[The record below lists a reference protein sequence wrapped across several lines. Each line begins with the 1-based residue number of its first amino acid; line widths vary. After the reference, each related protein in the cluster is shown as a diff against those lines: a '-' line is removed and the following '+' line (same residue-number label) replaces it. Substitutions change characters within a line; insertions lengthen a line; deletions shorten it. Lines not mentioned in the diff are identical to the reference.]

1 MNHAGEIRQLAG
13 IARPDIGVVT
23 NVGHAHVEFFP
34 SIEEVALAKR
44 ELIESLPPDG
54 VAVLNADDPR
64 VAAFRE
70 IHPGRTITF
79 GLSAGAG
86 VRADEIE
93 YRPDGVRF
101 RVDGSLRLESPMT
114 GAHGVMNLLAGLA
127 VARVFGIELGRLTE
141 AVRSL
146 ESGEMRGRRFVHR
159 GVTILD
165 DCYTSNPEAAM
176 RMLDQMRE
184 APARRRIAVLGEM
197 LELGR
202 WSESLHRE
210 VGRHAVA
217 SGIDLLVGVRGDAG
231 HMVDEAIR
239 AGMPRGAAVFF
250 EDPGRAGEFVRGEA
264 RDGDAVLFKGSR
276 GTQVEKA
283 LESFTK

>member
-1 MNHAGEIRQLAG
+1 
-13 IARPDIGVVT
+13 
-23 NVGHAHVEFFP
+23 
-34 SIEEVALAKR
+34 
-44 ELIESLPPDG
+44 
-54 VAVLNADDPR
+54 
-64 VAAFRE
+64 
-70 IHPGRTITF
+70 
-79 GLSAGAG
+79 
-86 VRADEIE
+86 
-93 YRPDGVRF
+93 
-101 RVDGSLRLESPMT
+101 MT

-141 AVRSL
+141 AVRSM
-146 ESGEMRGRRFVHR
+146 ESGRMRGRRFVHR

-165 DCYTSNPEAAM
+165 DCYNSNPEAAM

-197 LELGR
+197 RELGR

-217 SGIDLLVGVRGDAG
+217 RGIDLLVGVRGDAG
-231 HMVDEAIR
+231 HMIDEAIR

-250 EDPGRAGEFVRGEA
+250 EDPGRAGEFVREEA

-276 GTQVEKA
+276 GTHVEKA
-283 LESFTK
+283 LEGFTK